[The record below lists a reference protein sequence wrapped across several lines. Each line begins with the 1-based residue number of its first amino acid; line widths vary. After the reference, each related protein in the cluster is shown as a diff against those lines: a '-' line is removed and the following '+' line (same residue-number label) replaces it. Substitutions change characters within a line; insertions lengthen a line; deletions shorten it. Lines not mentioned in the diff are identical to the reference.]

1 MLSKI
6 LTRAGDLCDVHPQ
19 LARLQSIGLHLLIG
33 NLLEGA
39 GDQVLPCLLHVAAQS
54 LAEVVQCAQIEFAF
68 PDIPVAQGIAHLQVI
83 DEGIMCFFVA
93 PAKARLEHFHTHQ
106 HIDRCV
112 GAGWLFAVQYREG
125 FFLQAAEEL
134 PVVDACPQDSSSR
147 RCCLGERWST
157 LVNMAVCRCC
167 LLGWNMCA
175 AFRRDGRF
183 TSRNTYP
190 TR

>member
-83 DEGIMCFFVA
+83 DEGVMCFFVA

-134 PVVDACPQDSSSR
+134 PVEDACPGFIQPSLPLGREMVDTGEYGCLQMLLVGMEHV
-147 RCCLGERWST
+147 RCLSKGWS
-157 LVNMAVCRCC
+157 L
-167 LLGWNMCA
+167 
-175 AFRRDGRF
+175 
-183 TSRNTYP
+183 YK
-190 TR
+190 